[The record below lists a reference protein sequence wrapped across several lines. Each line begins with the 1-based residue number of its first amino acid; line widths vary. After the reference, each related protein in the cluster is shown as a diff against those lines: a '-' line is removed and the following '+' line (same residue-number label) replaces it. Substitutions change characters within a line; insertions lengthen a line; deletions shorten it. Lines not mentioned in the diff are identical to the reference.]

1 MEFFSD
7 IWKLTYISQ
16 LNIIHD
22 PTEGNYWVNN
32 TLYSVFPKN
41 KIIPLN
47 NHRMVIC
54 EYFLFFFFA
63 LVLCSYL
70 SFTLFLPFLGY
81 GVTHT
86 HFN

>member
-16 LNIIHD
+16 LSIIHD

-54 EYFLFFFFA
+54 EYFLFYFFLPLFF
-63 LVLCSYL
+63 VLICLSLFFYL
-70 SFTLFLPFLGY
+70 S
-81 GVTHT
+81 
-86 HFN
+86 